1 MLSLQKEQKQ
11 KQNLLDSLL
20 KIKDDIELIDY
31 TLQELMEENSFIEN
45 KDMISEMS
53 DLANIIQKKINYLET
68 TKMFKEKE

>member
-31 TLQELMEENSFIEN
+31 TLQELMEENSFLEN
-45 KDMISEMS
+45 KEI
-53 DLANIIQKKINYLET
+53 KKS
-68 TKMFKEKE
+68 KVA

>member
-31 TLQELMEENSFIEN
+31 TLQELIEENSSCN
-45 KDMISEMS
+45 V
-53 DLANIIQKKINYLET
+53 
-68 TKMFKEKE
+68 

>member
-31 TLQELMEENSFIEN
+31 TLQELIEENSFLEN

-53 DLANIIQKKINYLET
+53 VLANIVQKKINYL
-68 TKMFKEKE
+68 